1 MSKKE
6 KLLKRFLERPRNFTI
21 DELETLLRIFGFARS
36 EGGRTSGSR
45 VRFIHPLHPPISLHR
60 PHPGN
65 TLKRYQMEQ
74 VDTYLRAEG
83 FIVDHERL
91 DEI

>member
-1 MSKKE
+1 MSKRE
-6 KLLKRFLERPRNFTI
+6 QLLKRFLARSRDFTF
-21 DELETLLRIFGFARS
+21 DELEVLLRIFGFSRD

-45 VRFIHPLHPPISLHR
+45 VRFVHPSNPPISLHR

-74 VDTYLRAEG
+74 VETFLKAEG
-83 FIVDHERL
+83 LIVE
-91 DEI
+91 DE

>member
-6 KLLKRFLERPRNFTI
+6 KLLKRFLARPRDFTF
-21 DELETLLRIFGFARS
+21 DELEALLRIFGFSRY

-45 VRFIHPLHPPISLHR
+45 VRFVHRLHPPISLHR

-74 VDTYLRAEG
+74 IETYLRAEG
-83 FIVDHERL
+83 LIVEHERP

>member
-6 KLLKRFLERPRNFTI
+6 KLLKRFLARPRDFTF
-21 DELETLLRIFGFARS
+21 DELEALLRIFGFSRY

-45 VRFIHPLHPPISLHR
+45 IRFVHPLHPPISLHR

-74 VDTYLRAEG
+74 IETFLRAEG
-83 FIVDHERL
+83 LIVEHERP